1 MLDFAPILRGCYV
14 TFCTH
19 PERTLMLPLCT
30 VLLRHLMMTKTGGG
44 VTKFNPALSSDS
56 CYTLHL
62 PTEVDIQ

>member
-1 MLDFAPILRGCYV
+1 MSHSGTATRITNKCEGV
-14 TFCTH
+14 ESGKT
-19 PERTLMLPLCT
+19 T
-30 VLLRHLMMTKTGGG
+30 VLAGCKRSTVMMMTKTGGG